1 VGAANRAKVCWLA
14 LFVLVAL
21 TPYSTLHV
29 SIATVAGVLAVVHL
43 VMWVALRHERAHGWV
58 AASLF
63 GFCVFDLGLAGS
75 SMGAQGQL
83 GPAAPWLLVT
93 VPTAL
98 LLPLALLHTVW
109 SVLDL
114 PVVGPRR
121 ALAWVMLA
129 LVLPGAVH
137 LVWLVVSADPSAT
150 SWEATRY
157 EHGWPALPYLVA
169 LSVLGLA
176 WFLEGLRCRKT
187 QGFVAWA
194 ALAAAVPAMAIMVRE
209 ILLVGGVLD
218 GPTGIGLAGL
228 PLALFASATMVV
240 RYVSAVREAS
250 TTEEADARYQRLHRL
265 GRGGMGE
272 VWLGMRRGEGGFR
285 RVIVLKR
292 IRADVA
298 GEDLMAR
305 FWAEARVAA
314 RLHHPNVV
322 AVHDF
327 GRVEG
332 GWFIVMEYLAGASL
346 YDLLCRA
353 YDEQRAL
360 PPGLIVAVGEK
371 MCRGLECAH
380 THGVLHRDISPD
392 NVIVTFDGE
401 VKVLD
406 FGIAKEADRR
416 DEVERGSAGD
426 RRALSHETAAGG
438 IAGKRRYLAPERLV
452 GEAAVVESDIFSVA
466 VVMLELFGVDVPAE
480 AASLAGS
487 PAPMSD
493 AGLAAPGGIEAVL
506 RRALSPHP
514 RQRPRSAGAFAD
526 ELAAVATELAP
537 LDLGGFV
544 RRMFPERYAAAR
556 KLETLVDP
564 TPDEVAALLVP
575 VSPPTERSDA
585 SGEGASTRPG
595 TPAPPVVRTV
605 RT

>member
-1 VGAANRAKVCWLA
+1 VSARV
-14 LFVLVAL
+14 FTPVVLAL

-29 SIATVAGVLAVVHL
+29 SIAAIAFVLAILHL

-58 AASLF
+58 AASLL
-63 GFCVFDLGLAGS
+63 GFAVFDLGLAGS
-75 SMGAQGQL
+75 STAAAAQL
-83 GPAAPWLLVT
+83 GAEAPWLLLT

-98 LLPLALLHTVW
+98 LLPLALLRTVW
-109 SVLDL
+109 AVLDL
-114 PVVGPRR
+114 PVQGPRR
-121 ALAWVMLA
+121 ALAWITLL

-137 LVWLVVSADPSAT
+137 LLWLVISADPSAT

-157 EHGWPALPYLVA
+157 RSGWPALPYLLA
-169 LSVLGLA
+169 LWILGA
-176 WFLEGLRCRKT
+176 TWFLEALRCRKT
-187 QGFVAWA
+187 HGFVAWA
-194 ALAAAVPAMAIMVRE
+194 AIAAAVPALLIMVRE
-209 ILLVGGVLD
+209 AMVVGGVLR
-218 GPTGIGLAGL
+218 GATWVGLAGL

-240 RYVSAVREAS
+240 RYVAAVREAS

-285 RVIVLKR
+285 RFLVLKR

-327 GRVEG
+327 GRIEG

-353 YDEQRAL
+353 YDQQIAL
-360 PPGLIVAVGEK
+360 PPEVIVGIGEK
-371 MCRGLECAH
+371 VCRGLECAH

-416 DEVERGSAGD
+416 EETIPAGVRD
-426 RRALSHETAAGG
+426 GALSHETAAGG

-452 GEAAVVESDIFSVA
+452 GEPAVVESDLFSLA
-466 VVMLELFGVDVPAE
+466 VVMLELFGVDVPGDG
-480 AASLAGS
+480 ASLAGA

-493 AGLAAPGGIEAVL
+493 AGLAAPAGIEAVL

-514 RQRPRSAGAFAD
+514 KQRPRSAGAFGD
-526 ELAAVATELAP
+526 ELLGVAAELP
-537 LDLGGFV
+537 PVDLGGFV
-544 RRMFPERYAAAR
+544 RRMFGERWAAAR

-564 TPDEVAALLVP
+564 TPEDVAALLLP
-575 VSPPTERSDA
+575 VSPPTERGS
-585 SGEGASTRPG
+585 GASTRPG
-595 TPAPPVVRTV
+595 TPAGPVARTV

>member
-1 VGAANRAKVCWLA
+1 ML
-14 LFVLVAL
+14 LAL

-29 SIATVAGVLAVVHL
+29 SIATVAGVLAILHL
-43 VMWVALRHERAHGWV
+43 VLWVALRHERAHAWV
-58 AASLF
+58 SASLA
-63 GFCVFDLGLAGS
+63 GFAVFDLGLAGS
-75 SMGAQGQL
+75 SVAARGELGA
-83 GPAAPWLLVT
+83 AAPWLLLT

-98 LLPLALLHTVW
+98 LLPLALLRTVW

-121 ALAWVMLA
+121 ALAWMVLF

-137 LVWLVVSADPSAT
+137 LLWLVLSADPSAV

-157 EHGWPALPYLVA
+157 RSGWPALPYLAA
-169 LSVLGLA
+169 LWILGFTWLVEA
-176 WFLEGLRCRKT
+176 LRVRKT
-187 QGFVAWA
+187 HGFVAWA
-194 ALAAAVPAMAIMVRE
+194 ALAAAVPALGLVVRE
-209 ILLVGGVLD
+209 ALVVGGVLE

-228 PLALFASATMVV
+228 PLALFASATMVG

-250 TTEEADARYQRLHRL
+250 TTEEADARYQRLFRL

-285 RVIVLKR
+285 RFLVLKR
-292 IRADVA
+292 IRTDVG

-353 YDEQRAL
+353 YDEQVAL
-360 PPGLIVAVGEK
+360 PPEVIVRVAEK
-371 MCRGLECAH
+371 VCRGLECAH
-380 THGVLHRDISPD
+380 THGVLHRDVSPD

-406 FGIAKEADRR
+406 FGIAKESHRR
-416 DEVERGSAGD
+416 DEVEGD
-426 RRALSHETAAGG
+426 PSLRAATSSHETAAGG

-452 GEAAVVESDIFSVA
+452 GEPAVIESDIFSVA
-466 VVMLELFGVDVPAE
+466 VVMLELFGVDIPAE
-480 AASLAGS
+480 GASLAGA

-493 AGLAAPGGIEAVL
+493 AGLSAPGGIEAVL

-514 RQRPRSAGAFAD
+514 KQRPRSAGAFAD
-526 ELAAVATELAP
+526 ELAAVAAELP
-537 LDLGGFV
+537 PIDLGGFV
-544 RRMFPERYAAAR
+544 RRMFAERYAASR
-556 KLETLVDP
+556 KLEALPDP
-564 TPDEVAALLVP
+564 TPEDVTALLLD
-575 VSPPTERSDA
+575 VSPPTER
-585 SGEGASTRPG
+585 GEGGSTRPEAG
-595 TPAPPVVRTV
+595 PDTPVRTV
-605 RT
+605 RA